1 VEKTASILQN
11 GGVGGGGG
19 MDLEIRAWALRGCE
33 SDLESKPMPLHP
45 KSPQGNLTK
54 GEGSVSTCLCGP
66 TWLLS
71 LGKSHYH
78 GSSPWAKKMAV

>member
-1 VEKTASILQN
+1 MEKTASILQN

-19 MDLEIRAWALRGCE
+19 MDLALRGCE

-66 TWLLS
+66 TSLLS
-71 LGKSHYH
+71 LGDQCL
-78 GSSPWAKKMAV
+78 GPQGV